1 MSEANQQPTE
11 QEIRQYLSQLRGT
24 PVAQVVS
31 EILFG
36 LLNAAQAKLG
46 RNDGRL
52 MIDLSGLVLD
62 HARRYLPS
70 DQATQLN
77 QLLSQLRIGQ
87 VQAEKEVAAK
97 GEAEPNDLADA
108 PPPPTATPPAAPQ
121 QQRPASKLW
130 VPGQG
135 M

>member
-11 QEIRQYLSQLRGT
+11 EEIRQYLSQLRGT
-24 PVAQVVS
+24 PAVQVVS

-70 DQATQLN
+70 DQATQLDE
-77 QLLSQLRIGQ
+77 LLSQLRIGQ

-97 GEAEPNDLADA
+97 GEAEPNDLAEA
-108 PPPPTATPPAAPQ
+108 PPPPTATQPAAPQ